1 MLTSATTKHETTRHA
16 SVSVVVYSRSGMLG
30 QAMQPQAIFAGCPST
45 KLIPARNLDWSA
57 GP

>member
-1 MLTSATTKHETTRHA
+1 MLTRATTKHETTRHA

-30 QAMQPQAIFAGCPST
+30 QAMQQSIFAGCPST